1 MPLHKFLDQERGNR
15 QDGAIVA
22 TGRGMGDVIG
32 LPGVEEQ
39 DVIGVSNDRFPAT
52 QTNEHAAANE
62 HNAVLEVR
70 FLRPFRVHVRPA
82 PEVLDDHA
90 QPLRKNPPRLSGCYL
105 LCLNIAHRYDLE
117 PNEY

>member
-1 MPLHKFLDQERGNR
+1 MPKPTLQQRLVD
-15 QDGAIVA
+15 ALVA
-22 TGRGMGDVIG
+22 TGRGMGDVIR
-32 LPGVEEQ
+32 LAGVEEQ
-39 DVIGVSNDRFPAT
+39 NVIGIRNDRFPAAL
-52 QTNEHAAANE
+52 TNEHPAAYE

-105 LCLNIAHRYDLE
+105 LCLNIAHRYALE